1 MHERKK
7 EKMKKFRLKAR
18 IARKLP
24 DPVHPGAERF
34 VFFARILDTPVG
46 MPKDPN
52 ARSQNIERR
61 VYRDVKSSMLR
72 PASYNEA
79 GFHLKHKGITVI
91 ASKVVK
97 VEDNCYEIYIGED
110 EGIVDGAHSYDLIDK
125 TREDGIPDNQYIKWD
140 VLVNVDKRWIVDI
153 SGGLNTSVQVQD
165 MSLENLKGSFN
176 WMKKII
182 TDKPFS
188 DSIAWRENEGGP
200 FDARDLVAFLTM
212 FNVFIYPNNGDLHPV
227 TAYSSKSG
235 TLKIYQENSEQYQ
248 KLCDILLDILTLHD
262 IIQMTFSD
270 RWNEGGG
277 KAASLS
283 FVESRK
289 RGEFE
294 LPFIEKSTR
303 DRLRNG
309 ALYPLLGSFRWMVT
323 INQESGLAEWR
334 VDFGEVKEL
343 WDELAREL
351 IGIIMQHNNE
361 LGRNP
366 NALGKS
372 KSLWSALHKAVAF
385 RQLQR
390 PS

>member
-7 EKMKKFRLKAR
+7 KMVKKFRLKAR

-61 VYRDVKSSMLR
+61 VYRDVRSSMLTSV
-72 PASYNEA
+72 SYNEA

-97 VEDNCYEIYIGED
+97 VEDGHYDIYIGED
-110 EGIVDGAHSYDLIDK
+110 EGIVDGAHSYDLIEQ

-140 VLVNVDKRWIVDI
+140 VLVNVNKSWIADI

-165 MSLENLKGSFN
+165 MSLENLKGSFD
-176 WMKKII
+176 WMKRKIE
-182 TDKPFS
+182 DKPFYS
-188 DSIAWRENEGGP
+188 SIAWRENEGGL

-212 FNVFIYPNNGDLHPV
+212 FNVFIYPNDGDSHPV

-235 TLKIYQENSEQYQ
+235 TLKMYQEHSEQYQ
-248 KLCDILLDILTLHD
+248 KLCNILLDILTLHD
-262 IIQMTFSD
+262 TIQMTFRD

-277 KAASLS
+277 QAGGLS

-294 LPFIEKSTR
+294 LPFVGTSTSH
-303 DRLRNG
+303 RLLNG
-309 ALYPLLGSFRWMVT
+309 ALYPLLGSFRWMVI
-323 INQESGLAEWR
+323 INQESGLAEWK
-334 VDFGEVKEL
+334 VDFEEVKGL
-343 WDELAREL
+343 WNESAREL
-351 IGIIMQHNNE
+351 IGIITQHNIE